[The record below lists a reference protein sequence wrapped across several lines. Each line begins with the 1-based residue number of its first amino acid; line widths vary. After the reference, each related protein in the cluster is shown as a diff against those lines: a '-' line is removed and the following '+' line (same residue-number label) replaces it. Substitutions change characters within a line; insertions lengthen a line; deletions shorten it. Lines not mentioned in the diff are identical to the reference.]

1 MVLGIR
7 EMADDD
13 EAAVV
18 ALWHTAGLT
27 RPWND
32 VTRDIAFARGGTAS
46 AILVAE
52 DAGTLAGTVMVGHD
66 GHRGWVYYLAVLPSM
81 RGRGI
86 GSALLRQAEVW
97 LRNRGVWKLN
107 VMIRDDNVSALGFYD
122 RLGYARSSVIC
133 LQKVLET

>member
-1 MVLGIR
+1 
-7 EMADDD
+7 
-13 EAAVV
+13 
-18 ALWHTAGLT
+18 
-27 RPWND
+27 
-32 VTRDIAFARGGTAS
+32 
-46 AILVAE
+46 
-52 DAGTLAGTVMVGHD
+52 MVGHD

-97 LRNRGVWKLN
+97 LRNRGIWKLN